1 MFFDRPVQDGAMTHP
16 GPRLSGPH
24 AVCASVV
31 YIISLGERAL
41 CMKHWFV
48 QKTAY
53 IGVFLRG
60 VGGSYGYRIKVWMW
74 QEWRF
79 LAWGSGLFSLR
90 CPQILLK
97 LL

>member
-1 MFFDRPVQDGAMTHP
+1 MTHP

-31 YIISLGERAL
+31 YIISLGEKAL

-48 QKTAY
+48 QKTTCMA
-53 IGVFLRG
+53 VFLRV
-60 VGGSYGYRIKVWMW
+60 VGGGYGYRMKVWVR
-74 QEWRF
+74 QEWRVF
-79 LAWGSGLFSLR
+79 AWGSGLFSLKG
-90 CPQILLK
+90 PQILLK